1 MESDEC
7 LGLVFKTDLQY
18 FFFFFGGN
26 LKLNLTST
34 KFVNEVSIM
43 FIFVQKNMH
52 IFNLHINQSTTQVV

>member
-7 LGLVFKTDLQY
+7 LGLVFKTDLRY
-18 FFFFFGGN
+18 FFWGGGN

-52 IFNLHINQSTTQVV
+52 IFNLNINQSTTQVV